1 MSLSWDMMYSLMTL
15 LFPPTPHP
23 HLTNRRFDSG
33 YVRLLGAQLWQLFSM
48 EDIELKLGD
57 DMEKSHS
64 NIPTEGYDGAC
75 TLDDEDPV
83 PGNDEQQCVTILY
96 EEKR

>member
-1 MSLSWDMMYSLMTL
+1 
-15 LFPPTPHP
+15 
-23 HLTNRRFDSG
+23 
-33 YVRLLGAQLWQLFSM
+33 M

-83 PGNDEQQCVTILY
+83 PGNDQQQCVTILY